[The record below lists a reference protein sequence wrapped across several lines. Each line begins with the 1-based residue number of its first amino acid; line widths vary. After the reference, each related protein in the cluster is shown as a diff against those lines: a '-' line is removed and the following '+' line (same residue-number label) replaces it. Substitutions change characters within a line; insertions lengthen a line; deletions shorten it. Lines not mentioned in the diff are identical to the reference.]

1 MQGLF
6 VFCPKQKAVKSLTQT
21 FYVAKNSEKSPKVF
35 ENLVYL
41 NDVLYFCIEI

>member
-1 MQGLF
+1 MQGILF
-6 VFCPKQKAVKSLTQT
+6 FHPKQYIVKSLTQT